1 MTESKNFDYE
11 IPWYWHREQLKE
23 KIRKNKVVNKIR
35 NDLQKTRL
43 VKNDGRIR

>member
-1 MTESKNFDYE
+1 MTESRHIEYD
-11 IPWYWHREQLKE
+11 IPWKWSEEQIKE

-35 NDLQKTRL
+35 NDLLKTRL